1 MNLNRLSL
9 ACSILLFS
17 LTAALGTAT
26 PLQAATVDYSAVA
39 SGTKSSPFDTG
50 GVTATSSRTMF
61 SYSFGLGVVGG
72 GNGSD
77 VIDSSESVNF
87 AFDAG
92 GATGVTLET
101 DLAISLPQPSTQD
114 FAVQGFGLGGP
125 SLGKIEVPLFPAYPT
140 FNLSSLFGGATLSS
154 FTVGG
159 GNAFDAAVAVSK
171 ITYTPVASTPEPS
184 SLLLLG
190 TGVVAIAGS
199 LRRRL
204 SA

>member
-1 MNLNRLSL
+1 MNLNRLNL
-9 ACSILLFS
+9 ACSVLLVS
-17 LTAALGTAT
+17 LTAALSTST
-26 PLQAATVDYSAVA
+26 PLQAATVDYTAVA
-39 SGTKSSPFDTG
+39 TGTKSSPFDTG
-50 GVTATSSRTMF
+50 GVTATSSGTMF
-61 SYSFGLGVVGG
+61 SDSLGLGVVGG
-72 GNGSD
+72 NASD
-77 VIDSSESVNF
+77 VIDASESVNF

-101 DLAISLPQPSTQD
+101 DLAIFSPQPSTQD
-114 FAVQGFGLGGP
+114 FAVQGFGLGGT
-125 SLGKIEVPLFPAYPT
+125 SLGTVEVPIFPGFPT
-140 FNLSSLFGGATLSS
+140 FNLSSLFAGATLSS

-159 GNAFDAAVAVSK
+159 GNAFDTAVAVSK

-190 TGVVAIAGS
+190 TGVVAVAGS